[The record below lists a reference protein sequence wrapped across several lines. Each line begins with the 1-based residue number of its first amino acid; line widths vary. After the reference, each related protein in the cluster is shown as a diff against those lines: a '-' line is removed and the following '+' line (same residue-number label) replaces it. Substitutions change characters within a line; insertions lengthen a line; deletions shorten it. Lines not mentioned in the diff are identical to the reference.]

1 MDRTPGPKYR
11 SDTRR
16 MTGWVRIEL
25 AKLETILDPVQ
36 LAQELRERE
45 LFPSVDQLHDPL
57 GEPLDEP
64 RWW

>member
-1 MDRTPGPKYR
+1 
-11 SDTRR
+11 